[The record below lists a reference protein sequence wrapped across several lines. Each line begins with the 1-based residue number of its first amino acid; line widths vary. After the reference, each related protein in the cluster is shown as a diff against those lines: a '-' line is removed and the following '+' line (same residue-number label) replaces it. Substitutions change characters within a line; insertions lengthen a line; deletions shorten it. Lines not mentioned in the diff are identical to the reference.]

1 MVVARGFILMLI
13 LLLPGQVLMAQRAFT
28 VDDLLREESIAQ
40 VKLSP
45 DGRWLA
51 YVRVRPKSSAE
62 TYQKP
67 FLFGKDRADIWL
79 VSTAGGTPRNL
90 TQGISDGSG
99 FWQPVWSPDST
110 RLALL
115 SDRGGNVRLWLLDVG
130 SARLQRLTDLAVDV
144 LADPPMLWVSNEQL
158 LCAALAEGER
168 PRYLSLLVQA
178 QEVAARQWPEAVKGQ
193 RPTASVLESGQEPWR
208 PRGYLLRVNT
218 KDGSVQKLADGPVQY
233 MRLSPDARQVAL
245 ARSLG
250 RWPVSYAGALAL
262 RNRAEI
268 VAVALDARASARV
281 LGRLDDVRGQY
292 FRWRPDG
299 RTLTA
304 IAKKAYQPAEVE
316 PEDELFLISSQGGE
330 MRSLSQN
337 RFLPHAVVVDPSGKL
352 IMLARPG
359 NDRAERSKARRD
371 WWLLDDAGE
380 ARNLTSDMKSVP
392 ADLIACADGAHFA
405 GVAGGDL
412 WLLSTTEQPK
422 RLASTLEHKIGWIV
436 WPAPRSPQALGQA
449 NRQVIVEARDEAGGQ
464 GGNRNFYLLS
474 LLGDR
479 EPQPIPKPS
488 EKATL
493 ADWSDKGS
501 MAAMT
506 GETRDGTYLWVSA
519 PPFTSYR
526 PVVRLN
532 AHWGEIAEQ
541 KRQTF
546 PYRSLKGENLKG
558 LLVYPYGYKGGQR
571 YPLVVCVYPG
581 MEEDFP
587 LWDRQLY
594 PLISHG
600 YAVLVPSM
608 PLYPGD
614 NPSAPMKGMLNGV
627 MPAIDKAVEMGVADP
642 ERLAVMGGSYGGYA
656 ALSLITQ
663 TNRFKAAIALSP
675 GSDWVSLYGVFAMFY
690 RYSTFA
696 HEDLSFFYEIEI
708 GQVQMKAP
716 PWAEPSR
723 YIENSPIFYAD
734 KVQTP
739 VMIIQGDIDY
749 VSIGQGEEFFMALY
763 RQGKRARFVRY
774 WGEGHSLDSPANI
787 RDKWRQVF
795 SWLDEYLKPTSE
807 TRTR

>member
-1 MVVARGFILMLI
+1 MYRTVVLKCLI
-13 LLLPGQVLMAQRAFT
+13 LVLLAPGQVLIAQRAFT
-28 VDDLLREESIAQ
+28 VDDLLREEAIAQ

-51 YVRVRPKSSAE
+51 YVRVRPKSAAE

-67 FLFGKDRADIWL
+67 FLFGKDRADVWL
-79 VSTAGGTPRNL
+79 VATGGGTPRNL
-90 TQGISDGSG
+90 TRGISDGSG

-115 SDRGGNVRLWLLDVG
+115 SNRGGNVRLWLLDVAT
-130 SARLQRLTDLAVDV
+130 SRLQRLTELAVDV
-144 LADPPMLWVSNEQL
+144 LADPPMIWVSNEQL
-158 LCAALAEGER
+158 LCAALAEGEK

-178 QEVAARQWPEAVKGQ
+178 QEVATRQWPEAVKG
-193 RPTASVLESGQEPWR
+193 RRSTASVLESGREPWR
-208 PRGYLLRVNT
+208 PRGYLLLVNT
-218 KDGSVQKLADGPVQY
+218 RDGSVQKLADGSVQY
-233 MRLSPDARQVAL
+233 MRLSPDASRVAL

-250 RWPVSYAGALAL
+250 RWPVSYAGALSL

-268 VAVALDARASARV
+268 AVATLDARHTVRV
-281 LGRLDDVRGQY
+281 LGRLDDIRGQY

-304 IAKKAYQPAEVE
+304 IARKAYQPAEVE
-316 PEDELFLISSQGGE
+316 PEDELFLISSPSGAI
-330 MRSLSQN
+330 RSLSEN
-337 RFLPHAVVVDPSGKL
+337 RFLPHAVVADSSGKL
-352 IMLARPG
+352 VMLAQPG
-359 NDRAERSKARRD
+359 NDRAERQKARRD
-371 WWLLDDAGE
+371 WWLLDDAGPP
-380 ARNLTSDMKSVP
+380 RNLTGDMKSVP
-392 ADLIACADGAHFA
+392 ADLIPGADGTHFA
-405 GVAGGDL
+405 GAAGGDL
-412 WLLSTTEQPK
+412 WLLSTAGERPK
-422 RLASTLEHKIGWIV
+422 RLTSPLEHKIRWIV
-436 WPAPRSPQALGQA
+436 WPSPGIPQRWQA
-449 NRQVIVEARDEAGGQ
+449 NRQVIVEASGQ
-464 GGNRNFYLLS
+464 GQNRYFYLLS

-501 MAAMT
+501 IAAMT
-506 GETRDGTYLWVSA
+506 GEARDGTYLWVCVLPSA
-519 PPFTSYR
+519 NYR

-532 AHWGEIAEQ
+532 AHWEEIAEQ
-541 KRQTF
+541 KRETF
-546 PYRSLKGENLKG
+546 PYRSMKGENLTG
-558 LLVYPYGYKGGQR
+558 LLVYPYGYKEGQR

-587 LWDRQLY
+587 LWDRHLY

-600 YAVLVPSM
+600 YAVLVPGM

-614 NPSAPMKGMLNGV
+614 NPSAPMGGLLNGV
-627 MPAIDKAVEMGVADP
+627 MPAIDKVVEMGVADC
-642 ERLAVMGGSYGGYA
+642 ERLAVMGESYGGYA
-656 ALSLITQ
+656 ALSLVTQ
-663 TNRFKAAIALSP
+663 TNRFKAAIAVSP
-675 GSDWVSLYGVFAMFY
+675 GSDWISLYGVFAMFY
-690 RYSTFA
+690 RYSTFT

-716 PWAEPSR
+716 PWAEPAR
-723 YIENSPIFYAD
+723 YLQNSPIFYAD

-774 WGEGHSLDSPANI
+774 WGEGHSIDSPANI
-787 RDKWRQVF
+787 RDKWGQMF
-795 SWLDEYLKPTSE
+795 GWLDEHLK
-807 TRTR
+807 RD